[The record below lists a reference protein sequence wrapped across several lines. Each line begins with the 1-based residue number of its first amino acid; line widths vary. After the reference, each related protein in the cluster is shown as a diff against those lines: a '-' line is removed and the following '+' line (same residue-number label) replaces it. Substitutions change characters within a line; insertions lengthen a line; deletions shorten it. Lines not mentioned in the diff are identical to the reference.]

1 MASAVPNMHGPLPRT
16 EGAGLETRHTRLG
29 RIALRNFKG
38 HKSLDLDLGRI
49 TALIGPSGSG
59 KSTVL
64 QALLMLK
71 AALEG
76 RGGAYDG
83 ESFADM
89 VSDRD
94 EARRIRIGVEG
105 KKITGRDGAPDIA
118 SAFAYSAEFGKRG
131 HADRVDATV
140 EMRRGSGAS
149 GPYEARLEHAY
160 DGGRGGGLD
169 VVTGAW
175 MPAGHAEQAGAGG
188 GFAPRVRP
196 CPGDHPA
203 AGAFAAAF
211 ADGEYFQ
218 TLLDGVWHVPFSR
231 AAIPCAPP
239 PWRDAGAPPAGRAK
253 GAHPPPPGRP
263 GADPPLQD
271 RVSSLLADV
280 GLGRVAPRVAQAA
293 GGGRGMPAAGVAGGM
308 PSNAAAHEGSGASQ
322 LAMLLAVLAGSPRG
336 SVITIEEPE
345 IHLDPETQS
354 RLVGAM
360 LRLAVEED
368 KQVIFTSH
376 SSHILYPLL
385 GHVRK
390 EWFPITNGDVVINH
404 FDTDE
409 SGAVAGAERL
419 AVNERGQV
427 DGGLR
432 GFWNANMKALDDLL
446 G

>member
-1 MASAVPNMHGPLPRT
+1 
-16 EGAGLETRHTRLG
+16 
-29 RIALRNFKG
+29 
-38 HKSLDLDLGRI
+38 
-49 TALIGPSGSG
+49 
-59 KSTVL
+59 
-64 QALLMLK
+64 
-71 AALEG
+71 
-76 RGGAYDG
+76 
-83 ESFADM
+83 
-89 VSDRD
+89 
-94 EARRIRIGVEG
+94 
-105 KKITGRDGAPDIA
+105 
-118 SAFAYSAEFGKRG
+118 
-131 HADRVDATV
+131 
-140 EMRRGSGAS
+140 
-149 GPYEARLEHAY
+149 
-160 DGGRGGGLD
+160 
-169 VVTGAW
+169 
-175 MPAGHAEQAGAGG
+175 
-188 GFAPRVRP
+188 
-196 CPGDHPA
+196 
-203 AGAFAAAF
+203 
-211 ADGEYFQ
+211 
-218 TLLDGVWHVPFSR
+218 
-231 AAIPCAPP
+231 
-239 PWRDAGAPPAGRAK
+239 
-253 GAHPPPPGRP
+253 
-263 GADPPLQD
+263 
-271 RVSSLLADV
+271 
-280 GLGRVAPRVAQAA
+280 
-293 GGGRGMPAAGVAGGM
+293 MPAAGVAGGM